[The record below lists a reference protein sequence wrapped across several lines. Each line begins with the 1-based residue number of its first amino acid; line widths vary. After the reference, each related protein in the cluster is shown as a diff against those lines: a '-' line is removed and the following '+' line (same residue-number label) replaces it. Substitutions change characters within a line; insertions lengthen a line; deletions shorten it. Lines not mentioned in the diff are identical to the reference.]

1 MKLEFRHK
9 IFLAF
14 LLNSTTIVAC
24 ILLIGGYY
32 GQRHFRGYL
41 ARVEAARVAK
51 LADAMGREYRKKGD
65 WNAVLRDPE
74 AWTGLKWFVPGMPP
88 LRDGGESSAERR
100 PASGMDP
107 GAAPPFPDAPAFLD
121 PGSGPPGPPPQG
133 GNAEMGPPPGEPF
146 GPPPHHL
153 PGAPPLPPMALFDA
167 RKRSLAPPGG
177 VSSPGSYRL
186 TPIKVSGQVV
196 GWVGL
201 RKFGEFE
208 GPNHHLDV
216 EFIRRQSQ
224 TFYATG
230 FAVLI
235 LAGLATF
242 ILSRR
247 LLAPV
252 RELERGI
259 EALGAR
265 RFDTRIVV
273 NSGDELGRLAAGFN
287 AMAQALEK
295 HQLTRRQWLV
305 DISHELRTPLAVL
318 RAELEAMQ
326 DGVRSVTEQG
336 LDSLH
341 QEVLHL
347 GRIVGDLHDLS
358 LIEAGAFSSELSAVN
373 APEILAETLDC
384 FRTRLELRSIR
395 LDLQGEPQMAV
406 KILADAGRLKQL
418 FSNLLENVLRY
429 SDAPG
434 SLKVSYRVERGQFHV
449 IFEDSG
455 PGVPEESLPR
465 LFDRLYRVDGARTR
479 EKGGSGLGLSICK
492 GIVES
497 FSGKIEASNSIG
509 GGLGIAMSFPLHSGQ
524 GD

>member
-24 ILLIGGYY
+24 ILLIGSYY

-41 ARVEAARVAK
+41 ARVEAARIAK
-51 LADAMGREYRKKGD
+51 LADTLGREYRKKGD

-74 AWTGLKWFVPGMPP
+74 AWTGLKWFVPGMAPP
-88 LRDGGESSAERR
+88 RDGGQSPAERR
-100 PASGMDP
+100 PASGMGP
-107 GAAPPFPDAPAFLD
+107 GAAPPFPEALAFGE
-121 PGSGPPGPPPQG
+121 PEAGPPGPPPDG
-133 GNAEMGPPPGEPF
+133 GNVEMGTVPGGPF
-146 GPPPHHL
+146 GPPPNHL
-153 PGAPPLPPMALFDA
+153 PSGPPLPPVALFDA
-167 RKRSLAPPGG
+167 RKRPLAPPGDL
-177 VSSPGSYRL
+177 SSPGSYRL
-186 TPIKVSGQVV
+186 TPVKVSGRVV
-196 GWVGL
+196 GWVGF

-208 GPNHHLDV
+208 GPTHHLDV

-230 FAVLI
+230 FAVLV
-235 LAGLATF
+235 LAGFATF
-242 ILSRR
+242 VLSRR

-259 EALGAR
+259 EALAAR

-287 AMAQALEK
+287 AMAQALDK

-318 RAELEAMQ
+318 RAEVEAMQ

-373 APEILAETLDC
+373 APEILVETLDC

-395 LDLQGEPQMAV
+395 LDLLGEAREAV
-406 KILADAGRLKQL
+406 EILADPGRLKQL

-434 SLKVSYRVERGQFHV
+434 SLKVSHRVEQGQFFV
-449 IFEDSG
+449 SFEDSG

-492 GIVES
+492 SIVEG
-497 FSGKIEASNSIG
+497 FSGKIVASNSIG
-509 GGLGIAMSFPLHSGQ
+509 GGLKIAMSFPLHLGP